1 MQCKR
6 KFVLDQKY
14 SGDLNTEADKVVCQE
29 YENGL
34 LSIAPMPK
42 RNISDSGIKILI
54 KSKLV
59 FNNYVSIV

>member
-34 LSIAPMPK
+34 LCIAPMP
-42 RNISDSGIKILI
+42 IKKTYLTLE
-54 KSKLV
+54 SKFL
-59 FNNYVSIV
+59 

>member
-34 LSIAPMPK
+34 LSIAPMP
-42 RNISDSGIKILI
+42 IKKHI
-54 KSKLV
+54 
-59 FNNYVSIV
+59 